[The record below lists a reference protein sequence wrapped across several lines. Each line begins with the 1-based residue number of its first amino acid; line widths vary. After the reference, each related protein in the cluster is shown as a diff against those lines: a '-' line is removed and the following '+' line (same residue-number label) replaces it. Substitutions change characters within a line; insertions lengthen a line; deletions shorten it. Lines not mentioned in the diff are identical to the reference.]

1 MRNPDRIDAILHKI
15 RRVRTA
21 YPDMRFWQL
30 LTAIW
35 YLVEEDNWSSS
46 PSCEDPFHYED
57 DRLEKCLDKFILE
70 NNILDI

>member
-1 MRNPDRIDAILHKI
+1 MRNPDRIDIILHKL
-15 RRVRTA
+15 RAVRVA
-21 YPDMRFWQL
+21 YPDIRFGQI

-35 YLVEEDNWSSS
+35 YLVQEDHLSSS

-70 NNILDI
+70 NNILDL

>member
-1 MRNPDRIDAILHKI
+1 
-15 RRVRTA
+15 
-21 YPDMRFWQL
+21 
-30 LTAIW
+30 
-35 YLVEEDNWSSS
+35 LVKEDNWSSS